1 MLLRIVSVGDLIGDV
16 RGEIYDFDLGVFLSR
31 INCMLFI
38 LIINVIFSYY
48 FFEILGFVRWLYLVL
63 CFFGLSGR

>member
-1 MLLRIVSVGDLIGDV
+1 MGDLIGDV
-16 RGEIYDFDLGVFLSR
+16 RGEIYDFDLGGFLSR